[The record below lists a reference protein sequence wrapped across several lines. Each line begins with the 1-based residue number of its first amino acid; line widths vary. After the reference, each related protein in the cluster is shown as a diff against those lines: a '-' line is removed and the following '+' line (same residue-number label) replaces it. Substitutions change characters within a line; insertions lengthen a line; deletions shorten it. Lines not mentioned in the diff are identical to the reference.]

1 MINGKHGQGTHSTK
15 MGRKYPKCP
24 QEFRPNLSAKAQ
36 KFQNKLSLGVRSPW
50 GSVLMP
56 VSNLICIIY
65 YFPTDSK
72 FYDVFN
78 ALKRI
83 GGAQLCVFVWTLFSY
98 SVKAS
103 KVAFFLFQLQ
113 LFSTMQRLNN

>member
-1 MINGKHGQGTHSTK
+1 MENMDKEPTV
-15 MGRKYPKCP
+15 PKWA
-24 QEFRPNLSAKAQ
+24 ENIPNAPKNFGPICLPKPKSLDFQ
-36 KFQNKLSLGVRSPW
+36 KKLSLGVRSPW

-72 FYDVFN
+72 FYDVLN
-78 ALKRI
+78 ALKRR